1 MSEIASI
8 SMNSTST
15 SNWDKQ
21 SLFNKIIYKLNQN
34 FMKILTF
41 IIFIGSLILYFYGL
55 HLLNLSNHH
64 HKKFDHTIK
73 LRQTSKRMPNMV
85 LWDDEL
91 SKDFH
96 KTVDYN
102 VVGWISIAG
111 SLVVLLLGACYLVGK
126 LVRFRGRKGE
136 ETEGGE
142 NTCEF
147 CC

>member
-1 MSEIASI
+1 
-8 SMNSTST
+8 
-15 SNWDKQ
+15 
-21 SLFNKIIYKLNQN
+21 
-34 FMKILTF
+34 
-41 IIFIGSLILYFYGL
+41 
-55 HLLNLSNHH
+55 
-64 HKKFDHTIK
+64 
-73 LRQTSKRMPNMV
+73 MPNMV

-96 KTVDYN
+96 QTIDYN

-126 LVRFRGRKGE
+126 LVSFRGKE

-142 NTCEF
+142 KSESCEF